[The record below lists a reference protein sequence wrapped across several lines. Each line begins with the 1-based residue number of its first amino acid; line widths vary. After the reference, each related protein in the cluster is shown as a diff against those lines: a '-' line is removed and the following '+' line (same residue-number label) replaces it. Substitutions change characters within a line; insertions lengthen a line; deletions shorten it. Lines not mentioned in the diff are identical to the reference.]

1 MITIQTTTINLET
14 KRIILGRSNF
24 GSGRGQSR
32 IEIDNRKL
40 TKGVDVGKLMTR
52 ESQLLID
59 FIRKKRKLSKIH
71 LENISRLGLPVKK
84 QGWLQTQGL

>member
-14 KRIILGRSNF
+14 KRSFWAEVILDQ
-24 GSGRGQSR
+24 GRGQSR

-59 FIRKKRKLSKIH
+59 SLERKESYLKFI
-71 LENISRLGLPVKK
+71 
-84 QGWLQTQGL
+84 

>member
-1 MITIQTTTINLET
+1 M
-14 KRIILGRSNF
+14 GRSNF

-59 FIRKKRKLSKIH
+59 SLEKRKESYLKFI
-71 LENISRLGLPVKK
+71 
-84 QGWLQTQGL
+84 